1 MAMQEPQGLPGPSPE
16 FSDEDTEAKGMRLA
30 QTAWLL
36 RARVQTG
43 ILASD
48 SKTLRMLVKVP

>member
-48 SKTLRMLVKVP
+48 S